1 MLLLKMKNLLSSIWL
16 PADIVHIGKAEWD
29 FPGGSLVKT
38 LPFQYRA

>member
-29 FPGGSLVKT
+29 FPGGSLFKT
-38 LPFQYRA
+38 LPF